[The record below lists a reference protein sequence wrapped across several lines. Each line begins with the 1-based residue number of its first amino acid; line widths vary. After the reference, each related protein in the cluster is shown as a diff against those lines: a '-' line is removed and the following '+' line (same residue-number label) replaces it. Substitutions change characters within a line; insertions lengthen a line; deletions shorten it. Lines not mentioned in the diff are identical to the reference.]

1 MCERGFKEIPT
12 SEGGDAIQVE
22 DRRSWTL
29 KGAMGFSS
37 AKPSSFS
44 FLRFCSFL
52 SSFLQ
57 RNGLHFRLRLW
68 PRLVLRFPQRWNR
81 ILALSNFSPFLFVFV
96 WFFFPP
102 DLLKRLFFGIS
113 QLWCAYFFP
122 LALLVCC
129 CTLYISVFFFIYRKV
144 QYSFWFPVFPLVT
157 WSILD
162 QASSPSGLAW
172 PFAGHLFFLLAIFR
186 RVLLEFSWCVL
197 SLFSSEFLASDRR
210 CLRWCMTFS
219 GPLWLRE
226 YCSLRL
232 LFV

>member
-1 MCERGFKEIPT
+1 MKGLLLACVN
-12 SEGGDAIQVE
+12 GGSKRSPPVGRWRCDAGGRSTVLNAQGRHGGSLVE
-22 DRRSWTL
+22 N
-29 KGAMGFSS
+29 
-37 AKPSSFS
+37 
-44 FLRFCSFL
+44 LRFSHSFGFVPFL

-57 RNGLHFRLRLW
+57 RNGLHFRIRLW

-81 ILALSNFSPFLFVFV
+81 IVASSRFFHLSFLYLCDFSSLFSLSA
-96 WFFFPP
+96 P

-122 LALLVCC
+122 LLCLSAAVLFIFL
-129 CTLYISVFFFIYRKV
+129 FFFFDLPKGPI
-144 QYSFWFPVFPLVT
+144 YSFWFPVFSLVT

-197 SLFSSEFLASDRR
+197 
-210 CLRWCMTFS
+210 
-219 GPLWLRE
+219 
-226 YCSLRL
+226 
-232 LFV
+232 